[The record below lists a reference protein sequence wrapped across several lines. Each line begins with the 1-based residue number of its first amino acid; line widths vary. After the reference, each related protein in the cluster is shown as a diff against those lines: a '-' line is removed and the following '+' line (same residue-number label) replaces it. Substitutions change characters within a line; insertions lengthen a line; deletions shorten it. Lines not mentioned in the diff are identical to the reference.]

1 MISSMSRRLRLTRWV
16 VAALAVTAAAC
27 NRDKRPPVRENPA
40 DTAISTA
47 EDVAMPV
54 VSRFQ
59 APLAYDFT
67 PILAVVERAVPKTFG
82 SLDSVKQIGD
92 DKRKHY
98 AFVATRDTFTTFM
111 RGQLVHLKTTISYR
125 AKGYYKPP
133 IGPTIGAGC
142 GNDKE
147 QPQIQIE
154 LVTPISLNKNWHL
167 RSESRLEKLEPATD
181 QPKDKCIVS
190 ILKYDV
196 TSKVIDAARQA
207 ITKHLPDIDSKIAK
221 IDLTQRASGWWD
233 LLNRPIRLRDGVWLQ
248 LQPRQFRLGSVKGS
262 AHTMTVDAGLD
273 AFPKIVTGAEPKT
286 SPRPLPTLARD
297 TSGVGFQIALDGIV
311 DFETAS
317 KAVNDA
323 LRGKSVTQAAQ
334 TVTVKSV
341 AVGPLSGGRIVL
353 SVMFTGDATG
363 ALRFIGTPHLDADH
377 DHVLV
382 PDLDYDLQ
390 TNNDLIN
397 AFSRLRSDAFREMFR
412 EKATVPIKPALQQ
425 GKTLLLA
432 GLNRTIGDVMTISA
446 RVDSVAVIGLRVT
459 RAGLMVRA
467 GAYGNASISVRQKAD
482 PRKPE

>member
-1 MISSMSRRLRLTRWV
+1 MTQR
-16 VAALAVTAAAC
+16 AVTIGLLLAISATLATSC
-27 NRDKRPPVRENPA
+27 GRETRQPVRENPA

-47 EDVAMPV
+47 EEVAVPV
-54 VSRFQ
+54 LSTFQ

-82 SLDSVKQIGD
+82 SLDSVRQVGD

-111 RGQLVHLKTTISYR
+111 RGQLVHLRTTISYR

-142 GNDKE
+142 GNDQE
-147 QPQIQIE
+147 QPKIQIE
-154 LVTPISLNKNWHL
+154 LVTPITLNRNWHL
-167 RSESRLEKLEPATD
+167 RSESRLEQLAPASD
-181 QPKDKCIVS
+181 QPSDRCVVS

-196 TSKVIDAARQA
+196 TSRVIDAAQKA
-207 ITKHLPDIDSKIAK
+207 ISAHLPDIDSKIAK

-233 LLNRPIRLRDGVWLQ
+233 LLNRPIRLRDRLWLQ
-248 LQPRQFRLGSVKGS
+248 LQPRQFRLGTVTGS
-262 AHTMTVDAGLD
+262 AHTLTVQAGLD
-273 AFPKIVTGAEPKT
+273 AFPKIVTGDEPKT
-286 SPRPLPTLARD
+286 IPRPLPTLAKD
-297 TSGVGFQIALDGIV
+297 TTKGGFQIALDGIV
-311 DFETAS
+311 DFATAT

-323 LRGKSVTQAAQ
+323 LRGKSVTQATQ

-353 SVMFTGDATG
+353 SVTFTGDANG
-363 ALRFIGTPHLDADH
+363 ALRFIGTPRLDAGH
-377 DHVLV
+377 DHILV

-397 AFSRLRSDAFREMFR
+397 AFSRLRSDAFRELFR
-412 EKATVPIKPALQQ
+412 EKATVPISSALQQ
-425 GKTLLLA
+425 GKSLLVE

-446 RVDSVAVIGLRVT
+446 RVDSVAAIGLRVT
-459 RAGLMVRA
+459 RNGITVRA
-467 GAYGNASISVRQKAD
+467 GAYGTASVSVKQKS
-482 PRKPE
+482 